1 MTRGALYLR
10 LVLMAGFWGGQ
21 FIAGRVVA
29 PLLPHFTTGALRFVV
44 ACAGLLALCVWRE
57 GGLPRPTRGQ
67 WPALV
72 ALGVA
77 GIFCYNAFFFAGLE
91 RIPAGRGALIMALMP
106 AATSVGTWLFFGERM
121 NLARALGIAISLAG
135 VAVVLSHGDLASL
148 LHGAFGAG
156 EAMMVGGVLSWTA
169 YTLIGRTGP
178 KGLSPLATTA
188 WAALVGTVL
197 LAAAALFEAPWS
209 RVPTLSGEGWIA
221 IFYLGLFGTVLAF
234 LWYLEGVRAIG
245 GPRTAVFINLV
256 PVFAVA
262 IAAVALREPV
272 YVSMVVGGLM
282 VIAGVMLTN
291 RPAAA
296 VGVPAPEKLRSQ

>member
-1 MTRGALYLR
+1 MTRGALYTR
-10 LVLMAGFWGGQ
+10 LVLMAACWGGQ

-29 PLLPHFTTGALRFVV
+29 PLLPHFTTGALRFLV
-44 ACAGLLALCVWRE
+44 ACAGLLALCAWRD
-57 GGLPRPTRGQ
+57 GGLARPTRAQ
-67 WPALV
+67 WPALL

-91 RIPAGRGALIMALMP
+91 RITAGRAALMMALMP
-106 AATSVGTWLFFGERM
+106 AVTTVGAWLFFGERM
-121 NLARALGIAISLAG
+121 HALRVLGIAISLAG

-156 EAMMVGGVLSWTA
+156 EMLMAGAVLSWTA

-178 KGLSPLATTA
+178 KGLTPLATTT
-188 WAALVGTVL
+188 WAAIVGTVL
-197 LAAAALFEAPWS
+197 LAAVALFESPWS
-209 RVPTLSGEGWIA
+209 RVPTLPLSGWIA
-221 IFYLGLFGTVLAF
+221 IFYLGIFGTVLAF

-262 IAAVALREPV
+262 IAAVALGERIDQ
-272 YVSMVVGGLM
+272 SMVIGGLT

-291 RPAAA
+291 RPAPPPGAAA
-296 VGVPAPEKLRSQ
+296 VRPRD